1 MAEAIEVLDE
11 TVETSGMHGNW
22 FTPYA
27 AVLGSRMR
35 SQQAYPLSFAADMLS
50 SLLVGVVEF
59 AEVWVIYHNVRV
71 LGGLDMNAM
80 LLLFGLSNLA
90 FAVAQIV
97 VGHTDTLPTY
107 IRMGTLD
114 AFHLRPQPLLLQ
126 LITSDIS
133 LRRLA
138 RAGVAAA
145 VLGAGLLYNDIA
157 WTGVKFALLITSLAA
172 GTAIFAGVFVCA
184 AGLQFFLI
192 DGAELT
198 NSFTYGGSFA
208 AQQPTSVFGHPMK
221 LLFGFAVPVAFVAY
235 LPTIELLGLPGPPW
249 LPSGLAWATPVAALW
264 IWIIALLCWRQ
275 GVRHYQG
282 GGG

>member
-1 MAEAIEVLDE
+1 MAEVLEVVE
-11 TVETSGMHGNW
+11 EAVETSGMHGNW

-27 AVLGSRMR
+27 AVLSSRMR

-50 SLLVGVVEF
+50 SLLVGVGEF

-90 FAVAQIV
+90 FAVAQIA

-114 AFHLRPQPLLLQ
+114 AFYLRPQPLLLQ

-133 LRRLA
+133 LRRLT
-138 RAGVAAA
+138 RAGVAAS
-145 VLGAGLLYNDIA
+145 VLGAGLLSNDIA
-157 WTGVKFALLITSLAA
+157 WTGIKFILLITSLAA
-172 GTAIFAGVFVCA
+172 GTAIFAGLFVCA

-208 AQQPTSVFGHPMK
+208 AQQPTSVFGHPLT
-221 LLFGFAVPVAFVAY
+221 LLFGFTVPVAFVAY
-235 LPTIELLGLPGPPW
+235 LPTIALLELPGPSW

-264 IWIIALLCWRQ
+264 IWALALLCWWL
-275 GVRHYQG
+275 GIRHYQG